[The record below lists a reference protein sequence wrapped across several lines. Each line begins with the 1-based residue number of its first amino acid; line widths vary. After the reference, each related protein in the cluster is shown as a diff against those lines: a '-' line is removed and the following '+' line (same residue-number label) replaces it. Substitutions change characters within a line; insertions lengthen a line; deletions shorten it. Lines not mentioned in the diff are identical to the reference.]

1 MSYQN
6 RSEYVQRLAE
16 LCKKREA
23 LRAERYGKLVS
34 TLGEEAVLSLKE
46 YFDLYN
52 ENLYLWFSGLWDNGI
67 GAFYYS
73 NSARDT
79 EWYLPD
85 IESTVQIMRALV
97 SVGLI
102 PNGKMS
108 ENIPYWLRDRLVSF
122 TRGLQDKD
130 DGYFYMSQ
138 WGKEEITTSRRGRD
152 LFWAVG
158 FLEELGGAPLYP
170 TPISTGNKNAPALP
184 EHLRTPE
191 AFSAYLSGLDIGRM
205 SYHYGNLLQ
214 SQAWQIKAAGEE
226 FVDMLISWLDDSQNS
241 ENGLW
246 QNDINY
252 DSVNGLMKI
261 ALVYSQLT
269 RPIPNAHAALKSAI
283 SAAISDEELSFI
295 CQVYNPLVCIQCL
308 LSSVRKTEGD
318 EAVKG
323 LRDELYESAATLI
336 RITTEKMKKF
346 RKDDG
351 SFSYHLHSSAAR
363 SQGAPIAPAGNN
375 EGDANSTTIAAA
387 GVTNTILKI
396 FNIDSFPLYIFEE
409 GELLFELMAGL
420 APVEKKIYSEPPEL
434 LPPQFKV

>member
-1 MSYQN
+1 MNCQN

-16 LCKKREA
+16 LSRKREA
-23 LRAERYGKLVS
+23 LRAEKYGELMS
-34 TLGEEAVLSLKE
+34 ILGEEAASSLKE
-46 YFDLYN
+46 YFDLYD
-52 ENLYLWFSGLWDNGI
+52 ESLYLWFSGLWDNGI

-102 PNGKMS
+102 PEGKMG
-108 ENIPYWLRDRLVSF
+108 ENIPEWLRDRLMSF
-122 TRGLQDKD
+122 TRGLQEKD
-130 DGYFYMSQ
+130 DGYFYMPQ

-158 FLEELGGAPLYP
+158 FLEELGSVPLYP

-184 EHLRTPE
+184 EHLRTTE
-191 AFSAYLSGLDIGRM
+191 AFSAYLSGLDIGHM

-226 FVDMLISWLDDSQNS
+226 FVDILISWLDKSQNS

-246 QNDINY
+246 QKEISY

-261 ALVYSQLT
+261 ALVYSQLG
-269 RPIPNAHAALKSAI
+269 RPIPNANIALKSAI
-283 SAAISDEELSFI
+283 AAAVSDEMLSFI
-295 CQVYNPLVCIQCL
+295 CQVYNPLVCISCL
-308 LSSVRKTEGD
+308 LSSVKKTEGD
-318 EAVKG
+318 EAVKV
-323 LRDELYESAATLI
+323 LRAGLYECAPSLI

-363 SQGAPIAPAGNN
+363 SQGAPIAPPGNN
-375 EGDANSTTIAAA
+375 EGDANATGIAAA
-387 GVTNTILKI
+387 GVSDCIMRIMGLER
-396 FNIDSFPLYIFEE
+396 FPMYLSAE
-409 GELLFELMAGL
+409 GEFLFELMAE
-420 APVEKKIYSEPPEL
+420 AEPVQKRITSEPPEL
-434 LPPQFKV
+434 LPAQFRM